1 MNKSTLAI
9 AIGLLLVANT
19 GFAKTTKMT
28 LEQRLEQLES
38 RLEAAENRAD
48 RAERLLHIKRMEL
61 RALGLNIEQ
70 ARSAVEQARQNEN
83 RQQAELTGR
92 YQGQVVS
99 PRTLSG
105 WDESQRQWAAQTAQ
119 QASALQALL
128 EQPRVVAIQ
137 VESARQSAGECQRKV
152 EKLLEW
158 SMLLAEEAGW
168 LSHQE

>member
-1 MNKSTLAI
+1 MCPSENSPPATEPLR
-9 AIGLLLVANT
+9 
-19 GFAKTTKMT
+19 
-28 LEQRLEQLES
+28 RLRQY
-38 RLEAAENRAD
+38 RAD

-70 ARSAVEQARQNEN
+70 ARLAVEQARQNEN

-128 EQPRVVAIQ
+128 EQQRVVAIH
-137 VESARQSAGECQRKV
+137 VESARQYAGECQRKV
-152 EKLLEW
+152 EKLLEL

-168 LSHQE
+168 PSHQE

>member
-1 MNKSTLAI
+1 MCPSENRPPATEPLR
-9 AIGLLLVANT
+9 
-19 GFAKTTKMT
+19 
-28 LEQRLEQLES
+28 RLRQH
-38 RLEAAENRAD
+38 RAD

-61 RALGLNIEQ
+61 RALGLNI
-70 ARSAVEQARQNEN
+70 EQARQNEN

-128 EQPRVVAIQ
+128 EQQRVVAIH
-137 VESARQSAGECQRKV
+137 VESARQYAGECQRKV
-152 EKLLEW
+152 EKLLEL

-168 LSHQE
+168 PSHQE

>member
-1 MNKSTLAI
+1 MCPSENRPPATEPLR
-9 AIGLLLVANT
+9 
-19 GFAKTTKMT
+19 
-28 LEQRLEQLES
+28 RLRQH
-38 RLEAAENRAD
+38 RAD
-48 RAERLLHIKRMEL
+48 RAEHLLHIKRMEL

-128 EQPRVVAIQ
+128 EQQRVVAIH
-137 VESARQSAGECQRKV
+137 VESARQYAVECLRNV
-152 EKLLEW
+152 EKLEQL
-158 SMLLAEEAGW
+158 SALLAEEAGW
-168 LSHQE
+168 PNHQE